1 VSTAEPKR
9 SAPAR
14 YEEIAADI
22 AGKIVA
28 RELKE
33 SERISG
39 RSTLAATY
47 RVSPETIRRAI
58 ALLHQRGIV
67 QVQAGSGIRVISRN
81 LAADYLD
88 AVQTRSSLEKA
99 TLELQSLLSRRAALD
114 AEITTAVT
122 KVTTLTTRLGA
133 TMRELDEVELPA
145 DSWVVGQTL
154 ASARIRNV
162 TGCTVVALIRGS
174 AEEFSPSAETRLQAG
189 DTLLLAGSEQARQ
202 RARQVLLEVRAPEGL
217 A

>member
-1 VSTAEPKR
+1 MSSAEPR
-9 SAPAR
+9 RTVPAR

-28 RELKE
+28 RELRE
-33 SERISG
+33 GERISG

-88 AVQTRSSLEKA
+88 AVETRSSLEQA
-99 TLELQSLLSRRAALD
+99 SSDLQALLTRRQALD
-114 AEITTAVT
+114 AEIAAAVN
-122 KVTTLTTRLGA
+122 KVSALATRLGA
-133 TMRELDEVELPA
+133 TMRELDEVEVTA
-145 DSWVVGQTL
+145 GSWVVGRTL
-154 ASARIRNV
+154 ASARLRNV

-174 AEEFSPSAETRLQAG
+174 AEEFSPGPDMALQAG
-189 DTLLLAGSEQARQ
+189 DTLLLAGSDLARQ
-202 RARQVLLEVRAPEGL
+202 RARQVLLAEQGPEAGP
-217 A
+217 

>member
-1 VSTAEPKR
+1 MATVEPRR

-33 SERISG
+33 GERISG

-67 QVQAGSGIRVISRN
+67 QVQAGSGIRVVSRN

-88 AVQTRSSLEKA
+88 AVQTRSSLEQA
-99 TLELQSLLSRRAALD
+99 AAELQTLLARRAALD
-114 AEITTAVT
+114 AEITAAMA
-122 KVTTLTTRLGA
+122 KISALSTRLGA
-133 TMRELDEVELPA
+133 TMRELDEVQLTEG
-145 DSWVVGQTL
+145 SWVVGQTL

-162 TGCTVVALIRGS
+162 TACTVVALIRGS
-174 AEEFSPSAETRLQAG
+174 SEEFSPAADSRLEAG
-189 DTLLLAGSEQARQ
+189 DILLLAGSEQARQ
-202 RARQVLLEVRAPEGL
+202 RARQVLLAERPPE
-217 A
+217 AQP